1 MEGGVRIREGART
14 PSPATVAAAAAAA
27 DKAAA
32 DERRRIQQQRER
44 MREKGATGVA
54 RAGALR
60 DLGTNAKAAD
70 CRELYAASKR
80 NDNKAADACARQA
93 ALEAARDVIRRNA
106 DPEEVELALDLAQKA
121 LQRRKSG
128 GPRDEDAMARLGALQ
143 CLREGLKS
151 TDEHVQALAYRRLP
165 NAAKALADG
174 DDKVRRCAAH
184 VVSDALGDVRAP
196 GPKPPGANK
205 LARTAA
211 RAAVNALADRF
222 GDAAAVVACVDAT
235 GLWTREVTEAV
246 VAKRA
251 AAKVMERRAVAD
263 ALATAPAGDDVDEAL
278 AVLLEDADAGVRASA
293 EYAMMTHAANAEDKL
308 VRRRLRGDGDDE
320 AQSSSSAPPP
330 AEKPPSRE
338 RWRGT
343 GRGDTPPLAPDEV
356 AAAAEFPDPPA
367 DDSDSDWGSD
377 SDGEDAPPA
386 APDET
391 LRRGAG
397 GIGDAPEPELT
408 AL

>member
-1 MEGGVRIREGART
+1 
-14 PSPATVAAAAAAA
+14 
-27 DKAAA
+27 
-32 DERRRIQQQRER
+32 

-93 ALEAARDVIRRNA
+93 ALEAARDVIRRN
-106 DPEEVELALDLAQKA
+106 DNQEEVELALDLAQKA

-128 GPRDEDAMARLGALQ
+128 GPRDEDALARLGALQ

-151 TDEHVQALAYRRLP
+151 NDEHVQALAYRRLP

-235 GLWTREVTEAV
+235 GLWTPEVTEAV
-246 VAKRA
+246 VGKRA

-278 AVLLEDADAGVRASA
+278 QALLEDADAGVRASA
-293 EYAMMTHAANAEDKL
+293 EYARMTQAAAAADKL
-308 VRRRLRGDGDDE
+308 VRRRRRGDGDDE
-320 AQSSSSAPPP
+320 AAASSPAPPP
-330 AEKPPSRE
+330 AEQPPSRE
-338 RWRGT
+338 RWRG
-343 GRGDTPPLAPDEV
+343 R
-356 AAAAEFPDPPA
+356 AAATRRRSRPTRSPPRR
-367 DDSDSDWGSD
+367 SFRIR
-377 SDGEDAPPA
+377 PPTTRTRIGA
-386 APDET
+386 RTRTART
-391 LRRGAG
+391 RRPRRRTRRSAG
-397 GIGDAPEPELT
+397 GRAASARPRSRN
-408 AL
+408 

>member
-32 DERRRIQQQRER
+32 DELQRIQQQRER

-151 TDEHVQALAYRRLP
+151 NDEHVQALAYRRLP

-235 GLWTREVTEAV
+235 GLWTPEVTAAV

-251 AAKVMERRAVAD
+251 AAKVVERRAVAD

-293 EYAMMTHAANAEDKL
+293 EYARMTQAAAAEDKL
-308 VRRRLRGDGDDE
+308 VRRRLRGDDD
-320 AQSSSSAPPP
+320 AQSSSTAPPP
-330 AEKPPSRE
+330 ADKPPSRE

-343 GRGDTPPLAPDEV
+343 GRGDTPPLAPEEV
-356 AAAAEFPDPPA
+356 AHAAEFPDPPA
-367 DDSDSDWGSD
+367 DDSDSDWGDS

>member
-32 DERRRIQQQRER
+32 DELRKINEQRER

-151 TDEHVQALAYRRLP
+151 NDEHVQALAYRRLP

-235 GLWTREVTEAV
+235 GLWTPEVTAAV

-278 AVLLEDADAGVRASA
+278 QALLEDADAGVRASA
-293 EYAMMTHAANAEDKL
+293 EYARMTQAAAAEDKL

-320 AQSSSSAPPP
+320 AQSSSTAPPP

-367 DDSDSDWGSD
+367 DDSDSDWSD

-397 GIGDAPEPELT
+397 GIGEAPEPELT

>member
-32 DERRRIQQQRER
+32 DELQRIQQQRER

-151 TDEHVQALAYRRLP
+151 SDEHVQALAYRRLP

-251 AAKVMERRAVAD
+251 ATNVLARRAVAD

-278 AVLLEDADAGVRASA
+278 QALLEDADAGVRASA

-308 VRRRLRGDGDDE
+308 VRRRLRGDGDDV
-320 AQSSSSAPPP
+320 QSSSTAPPP

-397 GIGDAPEPELT
+397 GIGEAPEPELT

>member
-32 DERRRIQQQRER
+32 DELQRIQQQRER

-93 ALEAARDVIRRNA
+93 ALEAARGVIRRNA

-151 TDEHVQALAYRRLP
+151 NDEHVQALAYRRLP

-367 DDSDSDWGSD
+367 DDSDSDWSD

-397 GIGDAPEPELT
+397 GIGEAPEPELT

>member
-27 DKAAA
+27 DTAAA
-32 DERRRIQQQRER
+32 DELRKINEQRER

-251 AAKVMERRAVAD
+251 ATNVLARRAVAD

-278 AVLLEDADAGVRASA
+278 QALLEDADAGVRASA
-293 EYAMMTHAANAEDKL
+293 EYARMTQAAAAEDKL
-308 VRRRLRGDGDDE
+308 VRRRLRGDDD
-320 AQSSSSAPPP
+320 AQSSSTAPPP

-377 SDGEDAPPA
+377 SDGDDAPPA

-397 GIGDAPEPELT
+397 GIGEAPEPELT

>member
-32 DERRRIQQQRER
+32 DELRKINEQRER

-151 TDEHVQALAYRRLP
+151 SDEHVQALAYRRLP

-184 VVSDALGDVRAP
+184 VVSEALGDVRAP

-235 GLWTREVTEAV
+235 GLWTPEVTEAV
-246 VAKRA
+246 VARRA
-251 AAKVMERRAVAD
+251 APKVMERRAVAD

-278 AVLLEDADAGVRASA
+278 SALAEDADAGVRASA
-293 EYAMMTHAANAEDKL
+293 EYAMMTQAAAAEDKL
-308 VRRRLRGDGDDE
+308 VRRRLRGDDD
-320 AQSSSSAPPP
+320 AQSSSTAPPP

-367 DDSDSDWGSD
+367 DDSDSDWSD

-397 GIGDAPEPELT
+397 GIGEAPEPELT

>member
-1 MEGGVRIREGART
+1 
-14 PSPATVAAAAAAA
+14 
-27 DKAAA
+27 
-32 DERRRIQQQRER
+32 
-44 MREKGATGVA
+44 
-54 RAGALR
+54 
-60 DLGTNAKAAD
+60 
-70 CRELYAASKR
+70 
-80 NDNKAADACARQA
+80 
-93 ALEAARDVIRRNA
+93 
-106 DPEEVELALDLAQKA
+106 
-121 LQRRKSG
+121 
-128 GPRDEDAMARLGALQ
+128 MARLGALQ

-151 TDEHVQALAYRRLP
+151 NDEHVRALSYRRLP

-196 GPKPPGANK
+196 GPKPPGANR

-211 RAAVNALADRF
+211 RAAAAALADRF

-235 GLWTREVTEAV
+235 GLWTPEVTEAV

-251 AAKVMERRAVAD
+251 ATKVMERRAVAD

-278 AVLLEDADAGVRASA
+278 QALLEDADAGVRASA

-308 VRRRLRGDGDDE
+308 VRRRLRGDGDD
-320 AQSSSSAPPP
+320 AQSSSTAPPP

-343 GRGDTPPLAPDEV
+343 GRGDTPPLAPDEA

-367 DDSDSDWGSD
+367 DESDSDWGSD
-377 SDGEDAPPA
+377 SDGDDAPPA

>member
-32 DERRRIQQQRER
+32 DELRKINEQRER

-93 ALEAARDVIRRNA
+93 ALEAARDVVRRNA

-151 TDEHVQALAYRRLP
+151 NDEHVQALAYRRLP

-184 VVSDALGDVRAP
+184 VVSGALGDVRAP

-320 AQSSSSAPPP
+320 AQSSSTAPPP

-367 DDSDSDWGSD
+367 DDSDSDWSD

-397 GIGDAPEPELT
+397 GIGEAPEPELT

>member
-14 PSPATVAAAAAAA
+14 PSPATVAAAAAA

-32 DERRRIQQQRER
+32 DELRKINEQRER

-60 DLGTNAKAAD
+60 DLGTNARAAD

-80 NDNKAADACARQA
+80 NGRVDDACARQA

-151 TDEHVQALAYRRLP
+151 NDEHVQALAYRRLP

-211 RAAVNALADRF
+211 RAAAAALADRF

-235 GLWTREVTEAV
+235 GLWTPEVTEAV

-278 AVLLEDADAGVRASA
+278 AALLEDADAGVRASA
-293 EYAMMTHAANAEDKL
+293 EYARLTQAAAAEDKL
-308 VRRRLRGDGDDE
+308 VRRRLRGDGDDD

-343 GRGDTPPLAPDEV
+343 GRGDTPPLAPDEI

-397 GIGDAPEPELT
+397 GIGEAPEPELT

>member
-1 MEGGVRIREGART
+1 
-14 PSPATVAAAAAAA
+14 
-27 DKAAA
+27 
-32 DERRRIQQQRER
+32 

-151 TDEHVQALAYRRLP
+151 SDEHVQALAYRRLP

-184 VVSDALGDVRAP
+184 VVSDASRRRARAGPEAP
-196 GPKPPGANK
+196 GREQAGA
-205 LARTAA
+205 
-211 RAAVNALADRF
+211 D
-222 GDAAAVVACVDAT
+222 G
-235 GLWTREVTEAV
+235 G
-246 VAKRA
+246 
-251 AAKVMERRAVAD
+251 
-263 ALATAPAGDDVDEAL
+263 P
-278 AVLLEDADAGVRASA
+278 
-293 EYAMMTHAANAEDKL
+293 
-308 VRRRLRGDGDDE
+308 RGC
-320 AQSSSSAPPP
+320 
-330 AEKPPSRE
+330 
-338 RWRGT
+338 
-343 GRGDTPPLAPDEV
+343 
-356 AAAAEFPDPPA
+356 
-367 DDSDSDWGSD
+367 
-377 SDGEDAPPA
+377 
-386 APDET
+386 
-391 LRRGAG
+391 
-397 GIGDAPEPELT
+397 
-408 AL
+408 

>member
-32 DERRRIQQQRER
+32 DELRKINEQRER

-128 GPRDEDAMARLGALQ
+128 GPRDEDALARLGALQ

-151 TDEHVQALAYRRLP
+151 NDEHVQALAYRRLP

-211 RAAVNALADRF
+211 RAAALALADRF
-222 GDAAAVVACVDAT
+222 GDAAAVVA
-235 GLWTREVTEAV
+235 
-246 VAKRA
+246 
-251 AAKVMERRAVAD
+251 
-263 ALATAPAGDDVDEAL
+263 
-278 AVLLEDADAGVRASA
+278 
-293 EYAMMTHAANAEDKL
+293 
-308 VRRRLRGDGDDE
+308 
-320 AQSSSSAPPP
+320 
-330 AEKPPSRE
+330 
-338 RWRGT
+338 
-343 GRGDTPPLAPDEV
+343 
-356 AAAAEFPDPPA
+356 
-367 DDSDSDWGSD
+367 
-377 SDGEDAPPA
+377 
-386 APDET
+386 
-391 LRRGAG
+391 
-397 GIGDAPEPELT
+397 
-408 AL
+408 

>member
-32 DERRRIQQQRER
+32 DELRKINEQRER

-151 TDEHVQALAYRRLP
+151 NDEHVQALAYRRLP

-235 GLWTREVTEAV
+235 GLWTPEVTEAV

-251 AAKVMERRAVAD
+251 ATNVLARRAVAD

-293 EYAMMTHAANAEDKL
+293 EYARMTQAAAAEDKL

-320 AQSSSSAPPP
+320 AQSSSTAPPP

-367 DDSDSDWGSD
+367 DDSDSDWSD

-397 GIGDAPEPELT
+397 GIGEAPEPELT

>member
-32 DERRRIQQQRER
+32 DELQRIQQQRER

-151 TDEHVQALAYRRLP
+151 SDEHVQALAYRRLP

-278 AVLLEDADAGVRASA
+278 QALLEDADAGVRASA
-293 EYAMMTHAANAEDKL
+293 EYARMTQAAAAEDKL

-320 AQSSSSAPPP
+320 AQSSSTAPPP
-330 AEKPPSRE
+330 ADKPPSRE

-367 DDSDSDWGSD
+367 DDSDSDWSD
-377 SDGEDAPPA
+377 SDGDDAPPA

>member
-32 DERRRIQQQRER
+32 NELQRIQQQRER

-80 NDNKAADACARQA
+80 NGRVDDACARQQ
-93 ALEAARDVIRRNA
+93 ALDTARDVIRRN
-106 DPEEVELALDLAQKA
+106 DNQEEVELALDLAQKA

-151 TDEHVQALAYRRLP
+151 SDEHVRALSYRRLP

-174 DDKVRRCAAH
+174 DDKVRRCAAR

-211 RAAVNALADRF
+211 RAAAAALADRF

-235 GLWTREVTEAV
+235 GLWTPEVTEAV

-251 AAKVMERRAVAD
+251 ATKVMERRAVAD

-278 AVLLEDADAGVRASA
+278 QALLEDADAGVRASA
-293 EYAMMTHAANAEDKL
+293 EYAMMTQAAAAEDKL
-308 VRRRLRGDGDDE
+308 VRRRLRGDDD
-320 AQSSSSAPPP
+320 AQSSSTAPPP

-367 DDSDSDWGSD
+367 DESDSDWGSD

>member
-32 DERRRIQQQRER
+32 DELQRIQQQRER

-60 DLGTNAKAAD
+60 DLGTNARAAD

-235 GLWTREVTEAV
+235 GLWTPEVTAAV

-251 AAKVMERRAVAD
+251 ANNVVARRAVAD

-278 AVLLEDADAGVRASA
+278 QALLEDADAGVRASA
-293 EYAMMTHAANAEDKL
+293 EYARMTQAAAAEDKL
-308 VRRRLRGDGDDE
+308 VRRRLRGDDD
-320 AQSSSSAPPP
+320 AQSSSTAPPP

-367 DDSDSDWGSD
+367 DDSDSDWDS

-397 GIGDAPEPELT
+397 GIGEAPEPELT

>member
-1 MEGGVRIREGART
+1 
-14 PSPATVAAAAAAA
+14 
-27 DKAAA
+27 
-32 DERRRIQQQRER
+32 
-44 MREKGATGVA
+44 
-54 RAGALR
+54 
-60 DLGTNAKAAD
+60 
-70 CRELYAASKR
+70 
-80 NDNKAADACARQA
+80 
-93 ALEAARDVIRRNA
+93 
-106 DPEEVELALDLAQKA
+106 
-121 LQRRKSG
+121 
-128 GPRDEDAMARLGALQ
+128 MARLGALQ

-151 TDEHVQALAYRRLP
+151 NDEHVQALAYRRLP

-211 RAAVNALADRF
+211 RAAAAALADRF

-235 GLWTREVTEAV
+235 GLWTPEVTEAV

-251 AAKVMERRAVAD
+251 AIKVEARRAVAD

-278 AVLLEDADAGVRASA
+278 QALLEDADAGVRASA
-293 EYAMMTHAANAEDKL
+293 EYAMMTQAAAAEDKL
-308 VRRRLRGDGDDE
+308 VRRRLRGDGED
-320 AQSSSSAPPP
+320 ASSSSTAPPP

-367 DDSDSDWGSD
+367 DESDSDWGSD

>member
-32 DERRRIQQQRER
+32 DELQRIQQQRER

-151 TDEHVQALAYRRLP
+151 NDEHVQALAYRRLP

-235 GLWTREVTEAV
+235 GLWTPEVTEAV

-251 AAKVMERRAVAD
+251 ATKVMERRAVAD

-293 EYAMMTHAANAEDKL
+293 EYARMTQAAAAEDKL

-320 AQSSSSAPPP
+320 AQSSSTAPPP

-343 GRGDTPPLAPDEV
+343 GRGDTPPLAPEEV
-356 AAAAEFPDPPA
+356 AHAAEFPDPPA
-367 DDSDSDWGSD
+367 DDSDSDWSD

>member
-1 MEGGVRIREGART
+1 MRIREGART

-32 DERRRIQQQRER
+32 DELQRIQQQRER

-151 TDEHVQALAYRRLP
+151 SDEHVQALAYRRLP

-184 VVSDALGDVRAP
+184 VVSDALGGVRAP

-211 RAAVNALADRF
+211 RAAVDALADRF

-235 GLWTREVTEAV
+235 GLWTPEVTEAV

-251 AAKVMERRAVAD
+251 ATKVIERRAVAD

-278 AVLLEDADAGVRASA
+278 AAVRGRGRRGPGVRRVRADDAGG
-293 EYAMMTHAANAEDKL
+293 
-308 VRRRLRGDGDDE
+308 RRRGQTR
-320 AQSSSSAPPP
+320 A
-330 AEKPPSRE
+330 
-338 RWRGT
+338 
-343 GRGDTPPLAPDEV
+343 
-356 AAAAEFPDPPA
+356 
-367 DDSDSDWGSD
+367 
-377 SDGEDAPPA
+377 PA
-386 APDET
+386 APRRRRRRGAVVVDRAPAGGEAAVARAVARHGPRRHAAARARRGRRRGGVSGPARRRRT
-391 LRRGAG
+391 RTGARLGRRGRAARGAGRHGRRGAG
-397 GIGDAPEPELT
+397 GIGEAPEPELT
-408 AL
+408 AS

>member
-27 DKAAA
+27 DRAAKE
-32 DERRRIQQQRER
+32 ERRRVEGHRAR
-44 MREKGATGVA
+44 VLEKGATGVA

-151 TDEHVQALAYRRLP
+151 NDEHVRALSYRRLP

-174 DDKVRRCAAH
+174 DDKVRRCAAR

-211 RAAVNALADRF
+211 RAAAAALADRF

-235 GLWTREVTEAV
+235 GLWTPEVTEAV

-251 AAKVMERRAVAD
+251 ATKVMERRAVAD

-278 AVLLEDADAGVRASA
+278 QALLEDADAGVRASA

-308 VRRRLRGDGDDE
+308 VRRRLRGDGDD
-320 AQSSSSAPPP
+320 AQSSSTAPPP

-367 DDSDSDWGSD
+367 DDSDSDWSD

>member
-32 DERRRIQQQRER
+32 DELQRIQQQRER

-128 GPRDEDAMARLGALQ
+128 GPRDEDALARLGALQ

-151 TDEHVQALAYRRLP
+151 NDEHVQALAYRRLP

-235 GLWTREVTEAV
+235 GLWTPEVTEAV

-251 AAKVMERRAVAD
+251 ATKVIERRAVAD

-278 AVLLEDADAGVRASA
+278 QALLEDADAGVRASA

-320 AQSSSSAPPP
+320 AQSSSTAPPP

-367 DDSDSDWGSD
+367 DESDSDWSD

-397 GIGDAPEPELT
+397 GIGEAPEPELT

>member
-32 DERRRIQQQRER
+32 DELQRIQQQRER

-151 TDEHVQALAYRRLP
+151 NDEHVQALAYRRLP

-235 GLWTREVTEAV
+235 GLWTPEVTEAV
-246 VAKRA
+246 VGKRA
-251 AAKVMERRAVAD
+251 AANVGARRAVAD

-293 EYAMMTHAANAEDKL
+293 EYARMTHAANAEDKL
-308 VRRRLRGDGDDE
+308 VRRRLRGDDD
-320 AQSSSSAPPP
+320 AQSSSTAPPP

-367 DDSDSDWGSD
+367 DDSDSDWSD

-397 GIGDAPEPELT
+397 GIGEAPEPELT